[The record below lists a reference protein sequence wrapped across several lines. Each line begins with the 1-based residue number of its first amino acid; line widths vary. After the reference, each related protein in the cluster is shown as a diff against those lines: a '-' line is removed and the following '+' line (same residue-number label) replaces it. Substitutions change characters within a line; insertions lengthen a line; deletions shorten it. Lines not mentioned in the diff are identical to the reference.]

1 MAQNARTGED
11 DSGTLGRIP
20 RALEEKF
27 GRNWDRQTKQ
37 DKLDRFIQRTFP
49 SFVVIGIIMT
59 LIMVLVNP
67 NGLSLKAFLLSLC
80 WSYILVFLFI
90 GFISMAFSESD
101 VVKAWYTFP
110 VLLGAATLIA
120 ITLWLT
126 FGTSYGLNSFIA
138 GFFNFVSTSA
148 EINFSN
154 VLLSIYLLT
163 AIVVLDTYGVM
174 AVVVSYFRS
183 NYHKILLS
191 LEKPEDGRLKRV
203 ATKLFAVPGI
213 IDVTEVTLD
222 PDTDDTH
229 FNIRLFK
236 NLALAHIAIGLTLAS
251 YIFLNPVFLQTIPFE
266 DMLTFMML
274 VSLFLCVIII
284 PCSILRS
291 LGAEA
296 HSAAPRPYV
305 LWKGMKNRM
314 FQAYFVLALMMTLAG
329 ISVFTGMDVLRIAAT
344 YAGYLVFLV
353 LMSLTV
359 SFIYVN
365 TFYVSFK
372 NGIVRNFIR
381 RKYDGRK

>member
-11 DSGTLGRIP
+11 DGGTLGRIP

-163 AIVVLDTYGVM
+163 AIVVLDTYGGM
-174 AVVVSYFRS
+174 AV
-183 NYHKILLS
+183 
-191 LEKPEDGRLKRV
+191 
-203 ATKLFAVPGI
+203 AV
-213 IDVTEVTLD
+213 
-222 PDTDDTH
+222 
-229 FNIRLFK
+229 
-236 NLALAHIAIGLTLAS
+236 
-251 YIFLNPVFLQTIPFE
+251 
-266 DMLTFMML
+266 
-274 VSLFLCVIII
+274 
-284 PCSILRS
+284 
-291 LGAEA
+291 
-296 HSAAPRPYV
+296 
-305 LWKGMKNRM
+305 
-314 FQAYFVLALMMTLAG
+314 
-329 ISVFTGMDVLRIAAT
+329 
-344 YAGYLVFLV
+344 
-353 LMSLTV
+353 
-359 SFIYVN
+359 
-365 TFYVSFK
+365 
-372 NGIVRNFIR
+372 
-381 RKYDGRK
+381 